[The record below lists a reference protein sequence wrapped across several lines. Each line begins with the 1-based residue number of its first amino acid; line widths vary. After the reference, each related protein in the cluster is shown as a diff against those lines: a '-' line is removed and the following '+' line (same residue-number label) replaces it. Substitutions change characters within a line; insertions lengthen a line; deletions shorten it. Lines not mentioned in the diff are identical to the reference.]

1 MTNEFTQ
8 VLTTWL
14 GAVAA
19 LIISA
24 MTLVSWSYETFET
37 KEISR
42 NQQQSIEPRLERIEN
57 KIDSIRE
64 RY

>member
-42 NQQQSIEPRLERIEN
+42 NQQQSIERRLERIEN